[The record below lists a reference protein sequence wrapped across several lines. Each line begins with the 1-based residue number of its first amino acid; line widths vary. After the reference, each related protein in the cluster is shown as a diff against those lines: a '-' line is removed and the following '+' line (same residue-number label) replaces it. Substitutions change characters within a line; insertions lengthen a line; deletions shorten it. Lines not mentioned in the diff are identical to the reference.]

1 MMSPTSVRVPTL
13 LQQIS
18 DGRGGVEL
26 QKSGQSLGYD
36 VHTQGPAG
44 ETFEALTFSSP
55 KNAEIAASKITWIKG
70 GTVER
75 SNGGRT
81 ISVKVDRL

>member
-1 MMSPTSVRVPTL
+1 MITPTSSGISTL

-18 DGRGGVEL
+18 NGRGGVEL
-26 QKSGQSLGYD
+26 QKDGQSLGYD
-36 VHTQGPAG
+36 VHTQGPTG
-44 ETFEALTFSSP
+44 ETFGALTFSSP
-55 KNAEIAASKITWIKG
+55 KSAEIAASKITWIKG